1 MQIYRYPLLNSW
13 PEITKR
19 PSADF
24 LEKIETVSKVMSK
37 IRSEGDAAIRK
48 FIRSVSGNP
57 IDVVLQHLL
66 A

>member
-24 LEKIETVSKVMSK
+24 LEKLETVSKVMSK

-48 FIRSVSGNP
+48 LPNVPLP
-57 IDVVLQHLL
+57 IFWKNWRR
-66 A
+66 